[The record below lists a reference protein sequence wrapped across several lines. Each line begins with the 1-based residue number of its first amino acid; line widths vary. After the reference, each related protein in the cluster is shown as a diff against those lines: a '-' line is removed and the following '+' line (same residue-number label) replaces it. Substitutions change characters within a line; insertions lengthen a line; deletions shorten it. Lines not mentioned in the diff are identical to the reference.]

1 VIVTIVASIVSI
13 CGAISATQVLYL
25 WRENNKSHGTMNEGE
40 QIDIELKERIKNYT
54 LWNMFECMKIN
65 LEPRKLFH

>member
-1 VIVTIVASIVSI
+1 
-13 CGAISATQVLYL
+13 
-25 WRENNKSHGTMNEGE
+25 MNEGE